1 MIRKT
6 LRESI
11 KSLTP
16 GDFGTLK
23 DILIDM
29 VEMIPETEAAPE
41 PAEHEDDNG

>member
-1 MIRKT
+1 MTRET
-6 LRESI
+6 LRVSI

-29 VEMIPETEAAPE
+29 LDLIPETEQAQE
-41 PAEHEDDNG
+41 PAEEEDDNG